1 MSSSFFGRRHEPPPP
16 LRHNPHQTW
25 EPNYHHQDYGYG
37 GYETAI
43 TSSTPHNM
51 SMAGFPGQPSPVV
64 NTHIE
69 KKETP
74 EAYVFKAQLPGLR
87 RTDVRVE
94 VDDDRV
100 LCIVCEKSVE
110 KQEQRGGW
118 HFVEMSSGHFVQR
131 VMLPQNANVDHVK
144 AYMDK
149 GVLTVTVPKHHRT
162 VNHHVRNVNISG
174 H

>member
-16 LRHNPHQTW
+16 PLHSPHQTW
-25 EPNYHHQDYGYG
+25 EPNYHQDYGYG
-37 GYETAI
+37 GYGTTI
-43 TSSTPHNM
+43 TGGPSH
-51 SMAGFPGQPSPVV
+51 MAMTGFPRQPSPVV
-64 NTHIE
+64 NTQIE

-100 LCIVCEKSVE
+100 LCIVCERSVE

-118 HFVEMSSGHFVQR
+118 HVVEMSSGHFVQR

-162 VNHHVRNVNISG
+162 VNNHVRNVNISG